1 MRIIS
6 LILTVF
12 LMISQTSC
20 TAILAG
26 LAVTTGAIV
35 TLQDRSVGDTID
47 DTAILIKINKGLF
60 KIGVFSSVTV
70 KVNEGR
76 VLLLGN
82 VKSLEKRISAEK
94 IAWQQKDVREV
105 VNEISVEKNVS
116 NLKELTIDSIISTQV
131 KARIIGSKGV
141 KSMNY
146 SVSTINGIVYLMG
159 ISQDKKELD
168 TVVSAARRVKGVKQ
182 VVSYVRFKD
191 SKLRH

>member
-1 MRIIS
+1 MRIIN
-6 LILTVF
+6 LLLVVC

-47 DTAILIKINKGLF
+47 DTAILIKINKELF
-60 KIGVFSSVTV
+60 KIGIFSSVTV

-105 VNEISVEKNVS
+105 VNEINVEKS
-116 NLKELTIDSIISTQV
+116 GLNLKELAIDSVISTQV
-131 KARIIGSKGV
+131 KARIVGRKGV
-141 KSMNY
+141 KSINY

-159 ISQDKKELD
+159 IAQDKKELD
-168 TVVSAARRVKGVKQ
+168 TVVSAVRKIRGVKQ
-182 VVSYVRFKD
+182 VISYVRFKD